1 MLVKFRDKQ
10 GRQLLLS
17 VYGQNAL
24 LSLLIPPLLFF
35 TFRPEVFG
43 LLPNALD
50 PVFYTGYAINLPNV
64 ILASGQE
71 HYFVSRWTV
80 YLPTRWLSELMG
92 IDAARL
98 AVRWAWTTLI
108 AAAILNFSPVKRW
121 SVRLAVTIAV
131 LIMPMYARP
140 LFTDYTESTFVP
152 AITLVLLL
160 SLWGPLRLWVHAAIG
175 VLAAIAS
182 IANPVA
188 VLYLGPPVMLYL
200 HRNYKEKSTGQAALA
215 ILTSSLSVALAGLL
229 YFRAQ
234 YDLPNIY
241 APTLLAVTRGFPRDP
256 ILSPTTEWLLYYSW
270 VYIPPF
276 LLLLVSLLL
285 AARRPKGAPRPTP
298 MPRYATLALA
308 AMVSVQWVDQLVRG
322 GGSLELSYYW
332 SPSFAVVVALLIVVV
347 ALASDREMHHALV
360 SLALLGATSLVL
372 SSAEL
377 QVVPGGI
384 ALPITV
390 GLLAIGLV
398 AVKHIL
404 PGAAVTATF
413 AVTAALQVWAPQYS
427 PYHGYDPSPRYDAV
441 LFMRSQDDISA
452 AVFEDIK
459 WFTETMQQVENSH
472 LAGFC
477 FVGSGLLGNARNVG
491 AVYVPQIT
499 GSVFDCKNGLLTDES
514 IGLVESGR
522 FSAVSILGNASNVDS
537 VLEQLLT
544 NVAQAHLVRRE
555 SLSPGLGFSLAVVD
569 VPSLRSLP
577 FTFASRSLYRQTG
590 RVIGDGVSGAAGIDS
605 PGFLAFGP
613 YVPLEASSYTLSV
626 SYMSDASTDQTI
638 GFIDV
643 VSGAG
648 SKVHGLVPLMGTDGK
663 WAEVVVAFE
672 MSQLTPLVEFRVFW
686 NGMGETEVGDF
697 VLASSG

>member
-10 GRQLLLS
+10 GLHQLLS
-17 VYGQNAL
+17 AYGQNAL
-24 LSLLIPPLLFF
+24 LALLIPPFLFF
-35 TFRPEVFG
+35 AFRPETFG
-43 LLPNALD
+43 LLPNPLD
-50 PVFYTGYAINLPNV
+50 PVFYTGYAINFSNV

-71 HYFVSRWTV
+71 HYFVSRWTA
-80 YLPTRWLSELMG
+80 YLPTRWLSELIG

-98 AVRWAWTTLI
+98 AVRWAWSTLI
-108 AAAILNFSPVKRW
+108 AAVILNFSPLKRW

-160 SLWGPLRLWVHAAIG
+160 SLWGPLRLWVHSAIG

-200 HRNYKEKSTGQAALA
+200 HRNYQEKSTGKAALA
-215 ILTSSLSVALAGLL
+215 ILTSSISVALAGLL

-256 ILSPTTEWLLYYSW
+256 LLSPTTEWLLYYSW

-276 LLLLVSLLL
+276 LLLIVTLLL
-285 AARRPKGAPRPTP
+285 GARRAKSITRPAPIPH
-298 MPRYATLALA
+298 YAMLTLT
-308 AMVSVQWVDQLVRG
+308 AMVTLQWVNQLVRG

-332 SPSFAVVVALLIVVV
+332 SPSYAVVVALLIVVV

-360 SLALLGATSLVL
+360 SLALLGATSLIL

-384 ALPITV
+384 ALPVTV

-398 AVKHIL
+398 AIKHIL

-413 AVTAALQVWAPQYS
+413 AVTAALQVWAPQYAPS
-427 PYHGYDPSPRYDAV
+427 HGFDPSPRYDAV

-459 WFTETMQQVENSH
+459 WLTDAMQQVENSH

-477 FVGSGLLGNARNVG
+477 FVGSGWLGYASVVG
-491 AVYVPQIT
+491 AVYVPHVT
-499 GSVFDCKNGLLTDES
+499 GSVLDCGSGALSDS
-514 IGLVESGR
+514 GVALVESGR
-522 FSAVSILGNASNVDS
+522 FSAVSILGNALNVDS

-544 NVAQAHLVRRE
+544 NVPEAHLVRRE

-569 VPSLRSLP
+569 VPSLRNLP
-577 FTFASRSLYRQTG
+577 FTFTSRSLYRQTG
-590 RVIGDGVSGAAGIDS
+590 RVIGDGVSGAAGMDS
-605 PGFLAFGP
+605 SGFLAFGP
-613 YVPLEASSYTLSV
+613 YVPLEASSYALSV

-648 SKVHGLVPLMGTDGK
+648 SKVHGSVSLMGTDGK

-672 MSQLTPLVEFRVFW
+672 MPQVTPLVEFRVFW
-686 NGMGETEVGDF
+686 NGLGEIEVWDL